1 MTPHQKPQIASQNRR
16 LYTLGEE
23 IANSITHG
31 IGAGLSV
38 AGLIVLVVL
47 AVGHGDVWQIVSF
60 SIYGSSL
67 IILYLA
73 STLYHSFRN
82 PRVKR
87 VFRII
92 DHASVHLLIAGTYT
106 PFLLVSLR
114 GAWGWT
120 LLAIIWGLALLGMGF
135 EAFLIGRFQKI
146 STLSYV
152 LMGWLGVVALKQ
164 MLVSVPT
171 GGLVWLAVGGVLYT
185 VGVIFYVWRKLP
197 YNHATWHLFVL
208 AGSVCH
214 YLAILLYLLPEAH

>member
-73 STLYHSFRN
+73 STLYHSFQN

-120 LLAIIWGLALLGMGF
+120 LLAIIWGLALLGIGF
-135 EAFLIGRFQKI
+135 EALFIGRFRKI